1 MPVFRFVGWRD
12 NEAGS
17 HALHF
22 HATINAIDMLEFCKT
37 VLSRVSFDR
46 RLFAKELK
54 KSFQWLSRED
64 AEALRQWAMAQYS
77 PKHAHAIAAAFA
89 AAQGL

>member
-12 NEAGS
+12 NEAGRD
-17 HALHF
+17 ALHF
-22 HATINAIDMLEFCKT
+22 QATINAIDMLEFCKT

-54 KSFQWLSRED
+54 KSFRWLSRED
-64 AEALRQWAMAQYS
+64 AEALRQWAMAGYS
-77 PKHAHAIAAAFA
+77 PKHAQTIAAAFA

>member
-22 HATINAIDMLEFCKT
+22 RATINAIDMLEFCKT

-64 AEALRQWAMAQYS
+64 AEALRQLAFKWIAPDAQ
-77 PKHAHAIAAAFA
+77 AGAA
-89 AAQGL
+89 

>member
-1 MPVFRFVGWRD
+1 ML
-12 NEAGS
+12 
-17 HALHF
+17 ALHF
-22 HATINAIDMLEFCKT
+22 QATINVIDMLEFCKT

-54 KSFQWLSRED
+54 KSFQWLPRED
-64 AEALRQWAMAQYS
+64 AEALRQWAMKQYRH
-77 PKHAHAIAAAFA
+77 KYAHAITAAFA